1 MSLIEKDLYLIKEN
15 FLTESETKLLE
26 HYCKLT
32 HRLNFDKFDGASH
45 FDTGIYA
52 DKVFEALLMSKK
64 NLMEELINKKLMPTY
79 SYWRMYTLGNSLKMH
94 KDRPSCEYSV
104 SVMISSDKT
113 PWPFVAG
120 DKEYI
125 QKPGDAVVYKGCE
138 LSHGRPTAFEGDH
151 HAQVFLHYIDI
162 DGPNQDW
169 VFDSKPCLGLD
180 FTHMDP
186 EKRKELDKKKGKIQH
201 AN

>member
-1 MSLIEKDLYLIKEN
+1 MSSIDKNLYLIKEN

-32 HRLNFDKFDGASH
+32 HRLNFNQFDGASH
-45 FDTGIYA
+45 FDTGIYS
-52 DKVFEALLMSKK
+52 DKVFEALIMSKK
-64 NLMEELINKKLMPTY
+64 NLMEELTNKKLMPTY

-94 KDRPSCEYSV
+94 TDRPSCEYSV

-120 DKEYI
+120 DREYI

-138 LSHGRPTAFEGDH
+138 LPHGRPTAFEGDH
-151 HAQVFLHYIDI
+151 HAQVFLHYIDV
-162 DGPNQDW
+162 DGPHQDW
-169 VFDSKPCLGLD
+169 AFDSKPCLGLD
-180 FTHMDP
+180 LTHMNP
-186 EKRKELDKKKGKIQH
+186 EKRKELEKKKGKIQH